1 MNSDSK
7 LLEATVVNF
16 FSGRKEFRSLSN
28 FWEHKVVIVSSSGEQ
43 REYPSGEHC
52 FHGEKYIRLSESTP
66 YEARKQVLLEYGKT
80 FMGTDVMTGTD
91 AMPGTNVMTGTDVM
105 TGAEVKKRGGK
116 KGLLLTEEELKR
128 WDVLSVKVQEEICQ
142 YKVRE
147 YEEVRKDLVKSG
159 ERILVHPAL
168 RCSEKQLG
176 KRLWEGKGT
185 VVDGKVE
192 ILGRNMLGNIWMKV
206 RSTLL

>member
-43 REYPSGEHC
+43 REYPSEEHC
-52 FHGEKYIRLSESTP
+52 FHGEKYIRLSESTQH
-66 YEARKQVLLEYGKT
+66 EERKQVLLEYGKT
-80 FMGTDVMTGTD
+80 FMSIMGTNDVMTGT
-91 AMPGTNVMTGTDVM
+91 NVMTD
-105 TGAEVKKRGGK
+105 AEVKKRGGK

-128 WDVLSVKVQEEICQ
+128 WDELSVKVQEEICQ

-185 VVDGKVE
+185 VVDGKVQ

-206 RSTLL
+206 RNTL